1 MFAYPCPSCRQ
12 RLLAPTGRVGQ
23 RSICPKCL
31 QPLTVPH
38 PEQVVAGGPFAP
50 TPVAPE
56 PSPEEPYQ
64 PTDEHDEPVEAEHD
78 TPAPMNTMPA
88 RTGEFVELERPE
100 PATEHF
106 LDLPSVLL
114 TPPPAV
120 FEEVALTPVAALRP
134 AAPVA
139 SVTPATPS
147 SRLSR
152 PQQKEQE
159 GRVAFDTSSLFAG
172 DAMAQLSAAISM
184 RMAPPPPPMSDS
196 IYAVTGWVT
205 GTLVGLAG
213 WVLGVWQVA
222 GLLPFVAVVGGAMV
236 AFGLLWRAYL
246 SGSWAKGLIT
256 LLPPMCL
263 IQLVRPVAGVGLR
276 PLWFVLSG
284 IGLLGLFVVG
294 SPVKRWVDGT
304 FEVQR
309 VDAPLVEVAPLDLN
323 ATAQRLENKADR
335 EEAKKTLVKAGATA
349 EPAVRK
355 MLTAKADGTALAAC
369 DVLAEIGT
377 ADSVT
382 ALRKLADDTT
392 SKAVRIEAAS
402 AADAIEKRLG
412 EVK

>member
-1 MFAYPCPSCRQ
+1 M
-12 RLLAPTGRVGQ
+12 LAPTGRVGQ

-31 QPLTVPH
+31 HPLTVPH
-38 PEQVVAGGPFAP
+38 PEQVAAGGPFAP
-50 TPVAPE
+50 TSAAPE

-64 PTDEHDEPVEAEHD
+64 PTDERDEPVEAEHD

-100 PATEHF
+100 PPTEHF

-114 TPPPAV
+114 TPPPLV
-120 FEEVALTPVAALRP
+120 EPVALVVPTADPKPAVL
-134 AAPVA
+134 AAPVVLA
-139 SVTPATPS
+139 VPVAPATPA
-147 SRLSR
+147 SRSSR

-184 RMAPPPPPMSDS
+184 RMAPPPPPMSDR

-205 GTLVGLAG
+205 GTLVGLVV
-213 WVLGVWQVA
+213 WVLGVWQAA

-284 IGLLGLFVVG
+284 VGLLGLFVVG
-294 SPVKRWVDGT
+294 GPVKRWVDGT

-309 VDAPLVEVAPLDLN
+309 VDALSVEVAPLDLN
-323 ATAQRLENKADR
+323 VTAQRLENKADR
-335 EEAKKTLVKAGATA
+335 EEAKKSLVKAGAAA
-349 EPAVRK
+349 ELAVRK
-355 MLTAKADGTALAAC
+355 MLTAKADGTTLAAC

-402 AADAIEKRLG
+402 AADAIQKRLG